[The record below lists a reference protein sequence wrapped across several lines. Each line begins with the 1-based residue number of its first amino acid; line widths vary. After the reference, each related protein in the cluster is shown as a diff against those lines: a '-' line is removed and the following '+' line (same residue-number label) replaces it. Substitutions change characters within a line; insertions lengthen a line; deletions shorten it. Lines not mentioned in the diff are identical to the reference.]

1 MAVSASFDLT
11 CPLDAVRRDTLLDST
26 TASAPSTCRHLARR
40 NLLRSTGAHGR
51 EKAAGAPSIRE
62 EKRRRSTPRER
73 AKRREREKLEK
84 MRAELQVQEAK
95 EQMKALGKDVGDEI
109 INMKEEERQKLIKD
123 QRDKQRK
130 AEQNE
135 AKKMLEQSKRLD
147 YITRALRLEELPVLE
162 ARYAKRLEEDRARHD
177 AQYVSVEKGKSIMPR
192 RCSKEAF
199 GSRSSHR
206 EKWEAGVLARGRL
219 QYAKD
224 RAAAEEAFKQEAI
237 ARKVARET
245 EDYLALGAR
254 EGRGR
259 VRVEMPSIAAAAT
272 ALRLTCRLSRS
283 VPSAAPGPGGGGE
296 SGRNSKLNAA
306 QPRRHS
312 VREV

>member
-1 MAVSASFDLT
+1 
-11 CPLDAVRRDTLLDST
+11 
-26 TASAPSTCRHLARR
+26 
-40 NLLRSTGAHGR
+40 
-51 EKAAGAPSIRE
+51 
-62 EKRRRSTPRER
+62 
-73 AKRREREKLEK
+73 

-177 AQYVSVEKGKSIMPR
+177 AQYVESVEKGKVDHAAALLEKKR
-192 RCSKEAF
+192 LARVQ
-199 GSRSSHR
+199 SHR
-206 EKWEAGVLARGRL
+206 EKWEAGVLAARKA

-237 ARKVARET
+237 ARKVARARRRR
-245 EDYLALGAR
+245 EDYLDDLERAR
-254 EGRGR
+254 AEDEERAY
-259 VRVEMPSIAAAAT
+259 EAAAD
-272 ALRLTCRLSRS
+272 ALRAEEEREWEKQQAERRAAEEAQRSGLCRNQVFRLWTRDI
-283 VPSAAPGPGGGGE
+283 VYVT
-296 SGRNSKLNAA
+296 K
-306 QPRRHS
+306 
-312 VREV
+312 VT